1 MRRIIITLI
10 FTGILF
16 PLAQVKAG
24 LPFLEVIKRKEPAKT
39 ERPVVL
45 PVLKRYQAEIK
56 IELTELE
63 TIFEADDRP
72 LSDNGDDGFGGDEAI
87 PASEL
92 YEIWNNMEVNPYRI
106 SPDSLLLGDSAYINL
121 KNFSFPLLKHYRV
134 NSEFGPRRYR
144 FHYGID
150 LKVMRKDTVV
160 SVLDGMVRIA
170 KKMKGYGNFVV
181 VRHYNGMESF
191 YGHLDKILV
200 APDQQVKS
208 GETIGLGGNTGRSTG
223 PHLHL
228 ELRYLG
234 QPINPRDMID
244 FENLCAKDDY
254 VLLNSNN
261 FNYRYGPKT
270 LREAKAA
277 KARAAKL
284 SGQANKTAVAMS
296 NGSASRIYTVKNGD
310 SLGLIAQRTGI
321 SVKQLCALNGI
332 TVKTVIKPG
341 KKLQY

>member
-1 MRRIIITLI
+1 MRRIIIALI
-10 FTGILF
+10 FTGILS
-16 PLAQVKAG
+16 PSAQAKAG
-24 LPFLEVIKRKEPAKT
+24 IPFLERFKRKELSNT
-39 ERPVVL
+39 ERTIVL
-45 PVLKRYQAEIK
+45 PVAKRYHPEIN

-63 TIFEADDRP
+63 TIFEPDDRP
-72 LSDNGDDGFGGDEAI
+72 LSDNGDDGFGGDDAI

-92 YEIWNNMEVNPYRI
+92 YEIWNNLQINPYKI
-106 SPDSLLLGDSAYINL
+106 SPDSLLLGDSTYINL

-181 VRHYNGMESF
+181 IRHYNGMESF
-191 YGHLDKILV
+191 YGHLDKILI

-244 FENLCAKDDY
+244 FENLCAKSDS
-254 VLLNSNN
+254 VLLSSHN
-261 FNYRYGPKT
+261 FSYRYGPQT
-270 LREAKAA
+270 LR
-277 KARAAKL
+277 KARAAKVRAAKA
-284 SGQANKTAVAMS
+284 SVQANTAVAS
-296 NGSASRIYTVKNGD
+296 SSSDSRIYTVKNGD
-310 SLGLIAQRTGI
+310 SLGLIAQRTGV
-321 SVKQLCALNGI
+321 SVKQLCAINGI

-341 KKLQY
+341 RKLKY

>member
-1 MRRIIITLI
+1 MRRIIIALI
-10 FTGILF
+10 FTGILSPSAQAKTGI
-16 PLAQVKAG
+16 PL
-24 LPFLEVIKRKEPAKT
+24 LERFKRKETANT
-39 ERPVVL
+39 EHPVAL
-45 PVLKRYQAEIK
+45 PLVKRYQAEIN

-63 TIFEADDRP
+63 TIFDADDRP

-92 YEIWNNMEVNPYRI
+92 YEIWNNLEVNPYKI
-106 SPDSLLLGDSAYINL
+106 SPDSLLSGDSAYINL
-121 KNFSFPLLKHYRV
+121 RNFSFPLLKHYRV

-181 VRHYNGMESF
+181 IRHYNGMESF

-244 FENLCAKDDY
+244 FENLCAKGDS
-254 VLLNSNN
+254 VLLSSDN

-270 LREAKAA
+270 LKEAQAA
-277 KARAAKL
+277 KARAAKS
-284 SGQANKTAVAMS
+284 SGQANKTVAAS
-296 NGSASRIYTVKNGD
+296 GESESRIYTVQNGD
-310 SLGLIAQRTGI
+310 SLGRIAQRTGV

-341 KKLQY
+341 RKLKY